1 MEAMAFAKLQED
13 KINDRHCD
21 APLPAPSMVHFK
33 DMSPKE
39 LASCC
44 EHNLC
49 YYYDEKFTTVLLGD
63 DDDNFDELLQFLPAT
78 PPSPPPEVEDTN
90 PLISIIML
98 SSIPALA
105 TSHLYGT
112 ILGSRITI
120 LINDSCQILRSTYR
134 VHLCSEGDGWGNTFL
149 VDLYVLSISGIDL
162 WLKGLGPITTD
173 YGPLMMTFSLLDRH
187 VNFHTNVTLYP

>member
-1 MEAMAFAKLQED
+1 MAFAKLQED

-21 APLPAPSMVHFK
+21 ARSYNSGILYSLLRPPPLALPAPSKVHFK

-49 YYYDEKFTTVLLGD
+49 YYYDEKFTTGHRCKAWLLVLLGD

-78 PPSPPPEVEDTN
+78 PPSPPPEEEDTN

-112 ILGSRITI
+112 ILDSRITI
-120 LINDSCQILRSTYR
+120 LINDVST
-134 VHLCSEGDGWGNTFL
+134 
-149 VDLYVLSISGIDL
+149 
-162 WLKGLGPITTD
+162 
-173 YGPLMMTFSLLDRH
+173 
-187 VNFHTNVTLYP
+187 